1 MGMRSRPLSPH
12 LFIYR
17 FEWTMLLS
25 ITHRIT
31 GVGLAVAGVLLF
43 WWLMAL
49 AVGPASF
56 SIVQAILAH
65 WIGRLML
72 LGWTWAMF
80 YHLCNGIRH
89 LCWDAGWGY
98 EINTA
103 RNSGLLVFG
112 SSILLT
118 LISWMAVYA
127 VRGA

>member
-49 AVGPASF
+49 AIGPAYF

-98 EINTA
+98 ELNTA

>member
-1 MGMRSRPLSPH
+1 
-12 LFIYR
+12 
-17 FEWTMLLS
+17 MLLS

-31 GVGLAVAGVLLF
+31 GVGLALGGVLLV

-49 AVGPASF
+49 ASGPEYFA
-56 SIVQAILAH
+56 IVQAILAH
-65 WIGRLML
+65 WIGRLLL

-103 RNSGLLVFG
+103 RNTGLLVLAA
-112 SSILLT
+112 SILLT
-118 LISWMAVYA
+118 LASWMAIYA
-127 VRGA
+127 ARGA

>member
-1 MGMRSRPLSPH
+1 M
-12 LFIYR
+12 IYR

-49 AVGPASF
+49 AIGPAYF

-98 EINTA
+98 ELNTA

>member
-1 MGMRSRPLSPH
+1 MV
-12 LFIYR
+12 YR

-31 GVGLAVAGVLLF
+31 GVGLAVGGVLLF

-49 AVGPASF
+49 AIGPAYFSF
-56 SIVQAILAH
+56 VQAILAH

-89 LCWDAGWGY
+89 LCWDAGWGF

-103 RNSGLLVFG
+103 RNTGLLVLV

-127 VRGA
+127 MRGA